1 MAEEKIEDKK
11 LNEQMQKPILS
22 WDSAEYV
29 HYSKSNN
36 WYVLVSLAGIVI
48 AAGLYYFGQLSGS
61 IVVVAAT
68 AVFAIMSVV
77 KPKEIH
83 CEIFQQGV
91 IIESKPYKYE
101 QFKSFWLTT
110 GEIPKIKFKLLG
122 RLSGEITMPLEKI
135 DIDKVRELLVK
146 HLPEEEPR
154 GEDVGDF
161 FNRFLRF

>member
-1 MAEEKIEDKK
+1 MAVEKIEEKK
-11 LNEQMQKPILS
+11 LNEQMQKPLLS
-22 WDSAEYV
+22 WDSAEYI
-29 HYSKSNN
+29 HYSKSNS
-36 WYVLVSLAGIVI
+36 WYVLVSLVGVVV

-61 IVVVAAT
+61 IVVIVAT

-101 QFKSFWLTT
+101 QFKLFWLTT

-122 RLSGEITMPLEKI
+122 RLSGEITMPLEKM